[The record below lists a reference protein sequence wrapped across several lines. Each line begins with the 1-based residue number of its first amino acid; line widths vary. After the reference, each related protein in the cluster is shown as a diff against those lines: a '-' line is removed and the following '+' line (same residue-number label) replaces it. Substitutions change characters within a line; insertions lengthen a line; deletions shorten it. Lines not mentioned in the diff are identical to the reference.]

1 MPSLDRLDRILP
13 PEVRAVAERSTPI
26 PTIAQR
32 AALIAKDRPEFVRA
46 DIGQISSYSPDD
58 EVLYGPPVGLP
69 ALREAIAE
77 LWTRSFALEPK
88 LRDLNVSVCSGATEG
103 LSLLFR
109 CFARDRAVG
118 LPRGFWENYANGVE
132 LAGGRSVLVDY
143 FDADGRLDLAGLHDQ
158 IEREHIELLV
168 ANFPSN
174 PTGALLDRD
183 ECAALAGLLRE
194 CDCLCI
200 SDEVYARLRYDGKPA
215 MSLLGFAPERVVVV
229 SSASKEYLLPGARV
243 GYVLSVN
250 SDLTDRVLRK
260 LIRANTASPNVL
272 GQRLLLPRLEAE
284 LTDLR
289 AGREPQFLGAL
300 REELKS
306 RRDALVELLLRRGFR
321 LAGRAGG
328 EAQGTIFLMVHV
340 PKWFSGSAE
349 EFAEAA
355 LSAGVCSLVPGDSFG
370 LPETLRFSFG
380 GMTTEQIGALD
391 RGLGGLQ
398 AELKRSN

>member
-1 MPSLDRLDRILP
+1 MLDQILP

-32 AALIAKDRPEFVRA
+32 AALIAQDRPDFVRA
-46 DIGQISSYSPDD
+46 DIGQISSYAPDV

-77 LWTRSFALEPK
+77 LWTRSFDLSPP
-88 LRDLNVSVCSGATEG
+88 LRDLNVSVCSGAAEG

-109 CFARDRAVG
+109 CFAGGRAVG
-118 LPRGFWENYANGVE
+118 LPRGFWENYSNGVE
-132 LAGGRSVLVDY
+132 LAGGRAVLVDY
-143 FDADGRLDLAGLHDQ
+143 FDAGGHLDLAGLRGQ
-158 IEREHIELLV
+158 IERENIELLV

-183 ECAALAGLLRE
+183 ECSALAGLLRQ

-200 SDEVYARLRYDGKPA
+200 SDEVYARLRFDGRPA
-215 MSLLGFAPERVVVV
+215 VSLLGCAPERVVVV

-243 GYVLSVN
+243 GYVLSAN
-250 SDLTDRVLRK
+250 ADLTDRVLRK

-284 LTDLR
+284 LEDLR
-289 AGREPQFLGAL
+289 AGREPKFLSAL

-306 RRDALVELLLRRGFR
+306 RRNALVELLVRRGFR

-340 PKWFSGSAE
+340 PEWFDGDPEAFS
-349 EFAEAA
+349 EAA
-355 LSAGVCSLVPGDSFG
+355 LDAAVCSVVPGDSFG
-370 LPETLRFSFG
+370 LPGTLRFSFG
-380 GMTTEQIGALD
+380 GMTMQQIGALD
-391 RGLGGLQ
+391 AGLGRMQ
-398 AELKRSN
+398 SDAQSSN